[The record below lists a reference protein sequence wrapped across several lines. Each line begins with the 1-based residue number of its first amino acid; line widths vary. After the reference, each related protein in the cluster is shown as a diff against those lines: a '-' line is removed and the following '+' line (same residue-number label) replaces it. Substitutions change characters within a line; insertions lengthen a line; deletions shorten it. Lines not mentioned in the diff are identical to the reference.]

1 MWNPHASMRPFRVG
15 PYRVGWPSRYFE
27 IPFEPF
33 ELFEFFELFE
43 LPFEPFELFEL
54 PFELFELPFELTRF
68 GL

>member
-1 MWNPHASMRPFRVG
+1 MRPFRVG

-43 LPFEPFELFEL
+43 LPFQ